1 MNSCKK
7 KKNSEHCLCNFMLTS
22 RFLLLSFLLFHLVR
36 IIFLQFTIKFLL
48 TTLDQGFFQS
58 KHILLSK
65 NKNNEQRKGLYWE
78 WFLENFLTSNC
89 VNLTRSTQAC
99 LMEIL
104 NLTILLIWPLIKK
117 FTIHLA
123 TEILSVL
130 HTQKYCILRL

>member
-7 KKNSEHCLCNFMLTS
+7 KKNSEPCLCNFMLTS
-22 RFLLLSFLLFHLVR
+22 KFLLLSFLLFHLVR
-36 IIFLQFTIKFLL
+36 IIFLHFTIKFLL
-48 TTLDQGFFQS
+48 TTLDQGFFRAS
-58 KHILLSK
+58 TLCSP
-65 NKNNEQRKGLYWE
+65 NKNNEQHKGLYWE